1 MKSISS
7 KNMLAQQK
15 PSLYQLSEIKD
26 GPRMSNVGRD
36 DESNDYYIN
45 DDVFEEETPQNK
57 SAPKRQNFRLVDQ
70 MSHQE
75 IEEELPS
82 ARSSPYTKVET

>member
-1 MKSISS
+1 V
-7 KNMLAQQK
+7 A
-15 PSLYQLSEIKD
+15 
-26 GPRMSNVGRD
+26 RD
-36 DESNDYYIN
+36 DELNDYYIN

-70 MSHQE
+70 MSQQE

-82 ARSSPYTKVET
+82 VGTSPFTKVET

>member
-1 MKSISS
+1 
-7 KNMLAQQK
+7 
-15 PSLYQLSEIKD
+15 
-26 GPRMSNVGRD
+26 MSNVGRD

-57 SAPKRQNFRLVDQ
+57 SAPKKQNFRLVDQ